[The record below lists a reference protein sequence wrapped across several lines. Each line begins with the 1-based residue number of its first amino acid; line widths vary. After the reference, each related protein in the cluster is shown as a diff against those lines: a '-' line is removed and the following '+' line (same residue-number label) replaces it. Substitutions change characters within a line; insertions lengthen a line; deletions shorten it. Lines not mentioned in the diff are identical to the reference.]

1 MTRKIEDINTLVQ
14 MEILKKRRGRIKRRE
29 RGEKGERKRYTGDNE
44 EDERRYRVRKNLLP
58 GNQG

>member
-1 MTRKIEDINTLVQ
+1 M
-14 MEILKKRRGRIKRRE
+14 KKRRGRIKRRE